1 MTIKPESFS
10 ESLAKDSVLNL
21 WQAYCDKKME
31 IEHLTEVNRLL
42 MEALEWIVRVNAMD
56 YEYKQKAR
64 EALAKVEGTE

>member
-1 MTIKPESFS
+1 
-10 ESLAKDSVLNL
+10 
-21 WQAYCDKKME
+21 ME
-31 IEHLTEVNRLL
+31 IEHLTEVNQLL

>member
-31 IEHLTEVNRLL
+31 IEHLTEVNQLL